1 MRISCN
7 TESRHFTSCA
17 LCAHWIV
24 ATFAER
30 HGENLVTRVL
40 YLYGG
45 WPGHYPYAVADW
57 ATGLMEELG
66 FEVDAINDPFRL
78 EQDLTRYDLIVI
90 GWTQALTT
98 EDLSDR
104 AEQRL
109 LQAVAQ
115 GTGFAGWHGM
125 TAAFRA
131 SLPYNFLCGAAFVEH
146 PGGEGVEVPYD
157 VTIVDRDHEVTR
169 DVEDFRVAS
178 EQYYMLVDPA
188 VHVLATTEFTGE
200 HLSWLAGVQMP
211 VAYVKNWGEGRVF
224 YLSVGHLPKDLQ
236 APQVTRLVRQGLVW
250 AARNHRNEE

>member
-1 MRISCN
+1 
-7 TESRHFTSCA
+7 
-17 LCAHWIV
+17 V
-24 ATFAER
+24 R

-45 WPGHYPYAVADW
+45 WPGHFPYAVADW

-66 FEVDAINDPFRL
+66 FDVDAINDPFQL

-109 LQAVAQ
+109 LEAVAH

-131 SLPYNFLCGAAFVEH
+131 SLPYNLLCGAAFVAH

-157 VTIVDRDHEVTR
+157 VTITDRDHEVTR
-169 DVEDFRVAS
+169 GVEDFPVAS
-178 EQYYMLVDPA
+178 EQYYMLLDPA

-200 HLSWLAGVQMP
+200 HLPWLAGVQMP
-211 VAYVKNWGEGRVF
+211 VAYVKNWGDGRVF
-224 YLSVGHLPKDLQ
+224 YVSVGHLPNDLQ
-236 APQVTRLVRQGLVW
+236 APQVTRLLRQGLAW
-250 AARNHRNEE
+250 AARNHRNEESLR

>member
-1 MRISCN
+1 
-7 TESRHFTSCA
+7 
-17 LCAHWIV
+17 
-24 ATFAER
+24 
-30 HGENLVTRVL
+30 VL

-45 WPGHYPYAVADW
+45 WPGHLPYEVADW
-57 ATGLMEELG
+57 ANCLMGDLE

-78 EQDLTRYDLIVI
+78 EQDLTEYDLIVI

-104 AEQRL
+104 AELRL
-109 LQAVAQ
+109 LEAVAQ

-125 TAAFRA
+125 TASFRS
-131 SLPYNFLCGAAFVEH
+131 SLPYNLLCGAAFVEH

-157 VTIVDRDHEVTR
+157 VRIVDRNHEVTR

-188 VHVLATTEFTGE
+188 VHVLATTTFTGE
-200 HLSWLAGVQMP
+200 HLPWLDGVQMP
-211 VAYVKNWGEGRVF
+211 VAYVKRWGAGRVF
-224 YLSVGHLPKDLQ
+224 YVSVGHQPKDLQ
-236 APQVTRLVRQGLVW
+236 APQMARLVRQGLAW